1 MNTTIPLVAP
11 RDFIRAITRTAT
23 PVTIVTAQTDGARL
37 GQTVSAFNRVSDE
50 PAIIGVCINR
60 RSPIHRVIGC
70 CGAFN
75 VSVLAR
81 EHSGVADSFAGRSGP
96 GRPAFTFLDQ
106 EWRTGDNGLPV
117 FADGLA
123 TFECTVHSIT
133 EIGSHLLYLGE
144 VGRAVHRD
152 AEPLLHQ
159 RGSYRTLAE
168 QDAEQEMEGHHA

>member
-23 PVTIVTAQTDGARL
+23 PVTIVTAQADGVRL
-37 GQTVSAFNRVSDE
+37 GQTVSAFNRISDE
-50 PAIIGVCINR
+50 PAILGVCINR
-60 RSPIHRVIGC
+60 RSPIHGVIRS

-81 EHSGVADSFAGRSGP
+81 EHSGVADSFAGRG
-96 GRPAFTFLDQ
+96 GADRPPFTFLDR
-106 EWRTGDNGLPV
+106 EWRAGDNGLPV

-123 TFECTVHSIT
+123 TFECTVHSVT

-144 VGRAVHRD
+144 VSRAVHRD

-159 RGSYRTLAE
+159 RGTYRTLAE
-168 QDAEQEMEGHHA
+168 QHTEGHHA

>member
-11 RDFIRAITRTAT
+11 HDFIRAITRTAT
-23 PVTIVTAQTDGARL
+23 PVSIVTAQVDGVRL

-50 PAIIGVCINR
+50 PAILGVCINR
-60 RSPIHRVIGC
+60 RSPIHHVISS

-81 EHSGVADSFAGRSGP
+81 EHSGVADSFAGRGGP
-96 GRPAFTFLDQ
+96 DRPPFTFRDR
-106 EWRTGDNGLPV
+106 EWQTGVNGLPV

-123 TFECTVHSIT
+123 AFECTVHSIT

-144 VGRAVHRD
+144 VGRVVHRD

-168 QDAEQEMEGHHA
+168 QDTEGHHA